1 MDDKII
7 QRIEQ
12 KIGIPHIVELL
23 SERLPGSDLN
33 SLLLEVFSNK
43 VRKITPALLL
53 QQYQANR
60 FVQPAETDMIEL
72 LEQELR
78 ILRFFRERGF
88 QPLELSPVAQL
99 GSCSVVATVDQK
111 KVISAGRNTEVLAD
125 ATNSLALYIA
135 DLKKTGRVPGIEGA
149 GSLGDNGKLLRYC
162 TIHRHVRTP
171 TIRIKGHTPHF
182 KIGCLVTSGVDTGS
196 YAFELTSLEEQVRT
210 WYDLLRSADRVAKV
224 GCKLQGRGGNSVLLD
239 RMYEHLKERLPDMPI
254 EREIPEKENNYYKG
268 IQFKI
273 VIEVDRGVPATDRE
287 GTEADGGEPIA
298 GRRVLEIADGGF
310 VDWTQQLLEN
320 SKERFL
326 ISGYGF
332 VLLHKLQKG
341 EIF

>member
-7 QRIEQ
+7 QRIER
-12 KIGIPHIVELL
+12 KIGVPDIVELL

-43 VRKITPALLL
+43 IREITPAMLL

-111 KVISAGRNTEVLAD
+111 KVISAGRNTEIVAD
-125 ATNSLALYIA
+125 ATNALALHIA
-135 DLKKTGRVPGIEGA
+135 ALKKTGSVPDTED
-149 GSLGDNGKLLRYC
+149 SGKLLRYC

-196 YAFELTSLEEQVRT
+196 YAFELASLEEQVRT
-210 WYDLLRSADRVAKV
+210 WYDLLRGADRVSRV
-224 GCKLQGRGGNSVLLD
+224 GCKLQGRGGNRVLLD
-239 RMYEHLKERLPDMPI
+239 RMYEHLREKLPDMPL

-273 VIEVDRGVPATDRE
+273 VIEMDGGPAAGGGRIGVDRGMPAM
-287 GTEADGGEPIA
+287 DGGAPAA